1 MLTEQEIR
9 GMSVRRTWAVLPAMT
24 FAILSVFVYLA
35 VMGYF
40 RDRIT
45 SLAVERLG
53 GMARDITP
61 IALILPAFAIF
72 LLPSLLAA
80 RYAQCFKTACP
91 SCGQDISSQTGRVL
105 LTRCCTACS
114 EQILGGR
121 AHSAA
126 VYERHLEIRSRYF
139 LRFWLWAW
147 PVLGGLVIAWE
158 LLDRG
163 AFRQCP
169 QCLWI
174 APLIGT
180 STAGWAW
187 LRTSDRRCVAQL
199 LTSVTFLGLG
209 AAVYWWTL

>member
-1 MLTEQEIR
+1 MLTEKEIR
-9 GMSVRRTWAVLPAMT
+9 DMSVRRTRAVLPAMT
-24 FAILSVFVYLA
+24 FAILSVFLYLA
-35 VMGYF
+35 LMGYV
-40 RDRIT
+40 RERLT
-45 SLAVERLG
+45 SLAMDRLG
-53 GMARDITP
+53 GLARDITP

-80 RYAQCFKTACP
+80 RYAECFKTVCP
-91 SCGQDISSQTGRVL
+91 SCGKDILSRTGRVL
-105 LTRCCTACS
+105 LTRCCPACS

-121 AHSAA
+121 THSAA

-139 LRFWLWAW
+139 LRYWLWAW
-147 PVLGGLVIAWE
+147 PALGGLVIAWE

-174 APLIGT
+174 TPLIGI

-187 LRTSDRRCVAQL
+187 LRTSDRRYLAQL
-199 LTSVTFLGLG
+199 LTSVTLLGLG
-209 AAVYWWTL
+209 AAVYCRTL